1 MQKTQWWV
9 RLFTFL
15 LVWSVALYAKP
26 GDIDISFGINGIAK
40 MMFKRDIK
48 SNIRGVALQS
58 DGKIVVTGKSFENGG
73 KIFVARF
80 NSDGSLDR
88 TFGDEGMVSTK
99 VGNGENEA
107 YDIAVQSDDKIVV
120 AGSSEQEIDDQIK
133 TVFTLVRY
141 ESNGTLDSA
150 FGTDGIV
157 TTQVGTGDSIAR
169 GIVLQSDGRIVVAG
183 SSDQETNDQINTV
196 FTLARYGSDGILD
209 STFGTDGI
217 VMTAIGDGDA
227 NAYDIAIQNSQN
239 SEKLVVVGTS
249 ITEGL
254 EDPEITIFTTT
265 RYDSNGSL
273 DTTFGN
279 NGIVTSDPTGYDSGA
294 RSVVVYD
301 NKIIVVGE
309 SREVDD
315 VEGTDRIYYTVIRY
329 DSDGSVDDSF
339 GQNGVVK
346 TENIVPQTEAT
357 NNVLIQQNGN
367 ETKIVG
373 GGWVDEDKGYVFG
386 LIRFDWDGSID
397 DSFGQGGVL
406 EADFSNGTSSSYALA
421 LQEDGSVV
429 AAGDWDIDGFTHIA
443 IVRCITAGG
452 LDTTFGLGGYIKTVA
467 KGHDTSTATA
477 TAVQK
482 DGKIVAIGFAESC
495 CHFIMARFENNGTLD
510 RSFGSNGTVTL
521 QLNTINEA
529 KGANSLAIQDN
540 GKIVV
545 TAWNDDYF
553 TIMRFDENGSLDT
566 TFGNNGIVINEIGD
580 RSSEAKDL
588 ALQNDGKIVAAGF
601 SENGYTK
608 IFTAVRYDT
617 NGSLDDTFGEGGI
630 AKTPIGSDS
639 SLAQSIA
646 IQNDGKI
653 VLAGYTYEGES
664 GTSDIV
670 MVRYDTNGSLDTTF
684 GTDGIVTTA
693 LGDDESVANSI
704 ALDKNGKI
712 VVAGTTWTKPAGGEE
727 SNEKKS
733 TGQEVSNSRILL
745 LRYNND
751 GTLDSSFGSGGV
763 VTTTIGD
770 GSFVNVAHH
779 VTIQNNGKIV
789 IAGSSINDANAT
801 LVIARY
807 NSDGSPDTSFGTNG
821 IVTLTNALAHGV
833 VLQENG
839 QIVVAGTTGQIE
851 NHFGFIAA
859 DFSVFR
865 FDGDRTTK
873 KTILAP
879 IYYLLLQ

>member
-26 GDIDISFGINGIAK
+26 GDIDLSFGINGISK
-40 MMFKRDIK
+40 ITLKKDIK
-48 SNIRGVALQS
+48 SDIQGVALQS
-58 DGKIVVTGKSFENGG
+58 DGKIVTAGASFDGMGKF
-73 KIFVARF
+73 FVARF
-80 NSDGSLDR
+80 NSDGTLDS
-88 TFGDEGMVSTK
+88 TFGDEGMVSTPIGSQESE
-99 VGNGENEA
+99 V
-107 YDIAVQSDDKIVV
+107 YDIAVQNDGKIVV
-120 AGSSEQEIDDQIK
+120 VGYSK
-133 TVFTLVRY
+133 TEVDGEFISVFTLVRY
-141 ESNGTLDSA
+141 NSDGSLDDS
-150 FGTDGIV
+150 FGQNGIV
-157 TTQVGTGDSIAR
+157 TTSI
-169 GIVLQSDGRIVVAG
+169 GIRNAEGKGIALQNDGKIVVAG
-183 SSDQETNDQINTV
+183 YSEKELNNEIVSV
-196 FTLARYGSDGILD
+196 FTLARYNSDGSLD
-209 STFGTDGI
+209 STFGTNGI
-217 VMTAIGDGDA
+217 VTTKIGDKDA
-227 NAYDIAIQNSQN
+227 KAYDIALQGNGKIVMVGD
-239 SEKLVVVGTS
+239 SEW
-249 ITEGL
+249 
-254 EDPEITIFTTT
+254 EDEFNDNG
-265 RYDSNGSL
+265 YDSAITVARYNSDGTL
-273 DTTFGN
+273 DTTFGS
-279 NGIVTSDPTGYDSGA
+279 NGVVTANPTTYNAWA
-294 RSVVVYD
+294 RTVTLYD
-301 NKIIVVGE
+301 NKIIVAGGSE
-309 SREVDD
+309 DD
-315 VEGTDRIYYTVIRY
+315 PQISDATYYTLIRY
-329 DSDGSVDDSF
+329 NDDGSVDDSF
-339 GQNGVVK
+339 GQNGDVQ
-346 TENIVPQTEAT
+346 TENISDAGT
-357 NNVLIQQNGN
+357 NSITIQQVDS
-367 ETKIVG
+367 EIKIVG
-373 GGWVDEDKGYVFG
+373 VGSVYENNKAIFSV
-386 LIRFDWDGSID
+386 IRFNWNGSID
-397 DSFGQGGVL
+397 DSFGN
-406 EADFSNGTSSSYALA
+406 NGIVSTDDSTYNS
-421 LQEDGSVV
+421 
-429 AAGDWDIDGFTHIA
+429 IA
-443 IVRCITAGG
+443 FAV
-452 LDTTFGLGGYIKTVA
+452 TVQ
-467 KGHDTSTATA
+467 D
-477 TAVQK
+477 
-482 DGKIVAIGFAESC
+482 DGKIVAIGDWDYDRKSHIAIVRYDTSGNGDTLFATDGIVNTFAKGHDTATATAAAVQDDGKIVTVGFANIC
-495 CHFIMARFENNGTLD
+495 CNLVMARFENNGTLD

-529 KGANSLAIQDN
+529 KGANSLAIQDD

-545 TAWNDDYF
+545 AAWNDDYF
-553 TIMRFDENGSLDT
+553 TTMRFDKNGSLDS
-566 TFGNNGIVINEIGD
+566 TFGENGIVVNEIGD

-639 SLAQSIA
+639 SLAQSLA

-770 GSFVNVAHH
+770 GSFVNIAHH

-801 LVIARY
+801 VVIARY

-821 IVTLTNALAHGV
+821 IVTLANALAHGV

-839 QIVVAGTTGQIE
+839 QIVVAGTSGQIE
-851 NHFGFIAA
+851 NHYGFIAA